1 MVYKRNITY
10 SYGHAS
16 NVMSFTEQKVHTSII
31 QTRLVS
37 KNNLWTLSSQNVVG
51 LIHLQLSEKKNLCNM
66 EEFKWIWAIDFMVKG
81 SVYHHDRKA
90 YQKKKW

>member
-1 MVYKRNITY
+1 MVYKWNITY

-51 LIHLQLSEKKNLCNM
+51 LIHLQLSEKKKPL
-66 EEFKWIWAIDFMVKG
+66 
-81 SVYHHDRKA
+81 
-90 YQKKKW
+90 